1 MTSKER
7 ILAHLDGQP
16 VDHLPLM
23 PITMMFAA
31 DLIGTPY
38 RKYCTDFKTLAEGQ
52 IRTAEQF
59 GFDYVN
65 TMSDPAREAADCG
78 AAVEFFESTPVALV
92 ESNALLANKT
102 KLASLKTPDPLGGG
116 RMHNGVNAVAELKK
130 RVGNDLLV
138 EGWIEGPIAEA
149 ADLRGINTVM
159 LDFFDDP
166 TFIQDLFE
174 FVVDMELRFAK
185 AQLDAGADLIGIGD
199 AAASLIGPRFYKDFV
214 WPYEKKLIDGIHA
227 MGGRTR
233 LHICGN
239 TSFALKE
246 MGALGCAV
254 VDLDYPSPIQAG
266 RHQMGPNQILLGN
279 VNPVK
284 IIRDSA
290 PDAVTQTIR
299 RCHQEAGPR
308 FIVGAGCE
316 IPRDTPHANLQAL
329 CQYAHHHHP

>member
-1 MTSKER
+1 MTPKER
-7 ILAHLDGQP
+7 VLAHLDGKP

-38 RKYCTDFKTLAEGQ
+38 REYCTNFKTLAEGQ

-78 AAVEFFESTPVALV
+78 AAVEYFESTPVALI

-102 KLASLKTPDPLGGG
+102 KLASLKTPNPLGGG

-130 RVGNDLLV
+130 HVGNDLLV

-166 TFIQDLFE
+166 TFVKDLFE

-199 AAASLIGPRFYKDFV
+199 AAASLIGPHFYKDFV

-246 MGALGCAV
+246 MGSLGCAI
-254 VDLDYPSPIQAG
+254 VDLDYLSSVQAG

-279 VNPVK
+279 LNPVT
-284 IIRDSA
+284 IVRDSN
-290 PDAVTQTIR
+290 PDTITHTIHQ
-299 RCHQEAGPR
+299 CHQEAGPR

-316 IPRDTPHANLQAL
+316 IPRDTPHDNLHAL
-329 CQYAHHHHP
+329 CHYAHQHHP